1 MKSSEMEKDTMPAIT
16 IESLPTL
23 IYEQLVTAEE
33 LELAKT
39 EGRL

>member
-1 MKSSEMEKDTMPAIT
+1 MIPAIT
-16 IESLPTL
+16 IESLPTS

-39 EGRL
+39 ERSL